1 MRSRHG
7 PSRRGEAPAHS
18 HAAQTDIDVGRAE
31 PALGTLSTASQ
42 PDDEVGH
49 TRISKLPVVL
59 RLIRATAIVPV
70 ALMGVGG
77 VVSYGIA
84 LVELVG
90 IVVAMPSGLHD
101 VPSRIVELV
110 RLVDITL
117 VGMLMSI
124 LAFGIYELFLG
135 AFEWPLA
142 PALVVRDIWDLERR
156 VAQTVAVILAVT
168 ALDVVVEPVHQG
180 YELAVVG
187 AAAMAML
194 AIGIY
199 LRLESGRHPG
209 AQ

>member
-1 MRSRHG
+1 
-7 PSRRGEAPAHS
+7 
-18 HAAQTDIDVGRAE
+18 
-31 PALGTLSTASQ
+31 
-42 PDDEVGH
+42 
-49 TRISKLPVVL
+49 
-59 RLIRATAIVPV
+59 
-70 ALMGVGG
+70 MGVGA

-84 LVELVG
+84 LVEVVA
-90 IVVAMPSGLHD
+90 IVLAMPSGLHD
-101 VPSRIVELV
+101 LPSRIVELV

-168 ALDVVVEPVHQG
+168 ALDVVVEPVQHDN
-180 YELAVVG
+180 ELAVVG
-187 AAAMAML
+187 AAAIAML

-199 LRLESGRHPG
+199 LRLVSGRHVGPEDG
-209 AQ
+209 GGEER